1 MQQKISELFNQINNI
16 PRIPEIV
23 KTLISHTNNPN
34 VEFDDIAKD
43 VEKEQVISMKVLRL
57 VNSAHFGLSRKIGSI
72 NQALVLLGISEL
84 RKLVI
89 TSGIVESVPH
99 IPSLD
104 INEFWLDSFRT
115 ATYAK
120 WLADESKLD
129 NSDMIYTAGLIHQ
142 LGTILI
148 HLGNHDAANDI
159 DEAIYQGNSQA
170 NSERQRLGF
179 TSNQACAELCRQWQ
193 FPEELASTVE
203 KAAEPTYFETLSL
216 SACAVFIAN
225 YISKAGFE
233 DLDNESIITDFPMK
247 EWQLLGFTEEQI
259 TNKLTKILDLDT
271 GIEGLL
277 D

>member
-1 MQQKISELFNQINNI
+1 MQQKISELFNQIDNI

-23 KTLISHTNNPN
+23 KILIAHTNNPD

-89 TSGIVESVPH
+89 TSGIIESVPH

-159 DEAIYQGNSQA
+159 DEAIYQGNSRA

-203 KAAEPTYFETLSL
+203 KAAEPTSFDTISL
-216 SACAVFIAN
+216 SACAVFIAH

-233 DLDNESIITDFPMK
+233 NLDNENIITDFPIK
-247 EWQLLGFTEEQI
+247 EWQLLGFTEDQI
-259 TNKLTKILDLDT
+259 TNKLTKILELDT